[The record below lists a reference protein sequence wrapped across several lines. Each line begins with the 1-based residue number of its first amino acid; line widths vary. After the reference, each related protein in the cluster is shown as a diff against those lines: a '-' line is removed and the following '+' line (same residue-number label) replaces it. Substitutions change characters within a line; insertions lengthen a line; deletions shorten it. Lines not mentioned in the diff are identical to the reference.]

1 MGFGSVGRD
10 GHAMAS
16 NSTPA
21 VIRLEGVS
29 FAYDGA
35 PTLENVTLEVH
46 EREFV
51 SVVGPNGGGK
61 TTLLKVIL
69 GLLRPSKGVVRVF
82 GEQPRRVRHR
92 VGYTPQHALYDP
104 RFPVTVMDVVL
115 MGRLEHHW
123 AGRYS
128 KADKQAARAAL
139 AEMELADLGARPF
152 DSLSGGQRQ
161 RALVARALVCSPDL
175 LLLDEPTANVDS
187 RAENRILE
195 ILQELNRRMTILMV
209 SHDLGFVSTM
219 VRSVVCVNR
228 SVVVHPTS
236 DITGEVIKDLYGGD
250 YRMVRHDHRCA
261 EDGHT
266 HG

>member
-1 MGFGSVGRD
+1 
-10 GHAMAS
+10 MALD
-16 NSTPA
+16 STPA
-21 VIRLEGVS
+21 VISMERVS
-29 FAYDGA
+29 FAYDGTPA
-35 PTLENVTLEVH
+35 LEDVTLDIQ
-46 EREFV
+46 ERDFV
-51 SVVGPNGGGK
+51 TIVGPNGGGK

-82 GEQPRRVRHR
+82 GEPPRRVRHR

-104 RFPVTVMDVVL
+104 QFPVTVMDVVL

-123 AGRYS
+123 GGRYS
-128 KADKQAARAAL
+128 KPDRQAAQAAL
-139 AEMELADLGARPF
+139 AEMGLTDLEDHPF

-187 RAENRILE
+187 RAENRILR
-195 ILQELNRRMTILMV
+195 ILQELNLRMTILMV

-219 VRSVVCVNR
+219 VRSVMCVNR

-236 DITGEVIKDLYGGD
+236 DITGEIIKDLYGGD